1 MAPHAEAAA
10 VDSGASTQLHR
21 ANETQ
26 PPTAEAPVSNG
37 VEAVPLRDQLAGLYE
52 DNIAAKILRTAIDGL
67 VQNVSRLMVNG
78 MYAHDLRTP
87 QLLTQSTSLK

>member
-1 MAPHAEAAA
+1 M
-10 VDSGASTQLHR
+10 
-21 ANETQ
+21 
-26 PPTAEAPVSNG
+26 
-37 VEAVPLRDQLAGLYE
+37 PLRDQLAGLYE